1 MIMRALFYSLLVA
14 LLFTIPEVHAEE
26 IVPLSEKEGK
36 WTFSMSEPGIDLKN
50 LNKEKLR
57 KLKSSLQEISRII
70 TSTPAMKPPKGFEA
84 RFWGSL
90 SARDRY
96 DSCKGKNCP
105 PSRPTAVL
113 AMMMGRYEEKNGKI
127 RAAFNDP
134 STMDISINY
143 LGQVFAN
150 LPVLYRDSEGYLLP
164 EPKQGEGRAGM
175 TTFLNNGR
183 TVAVIASKNKP
194 LWLPVS
200 RERYLKAAIET
211 AGKQIGITSEPE
223 KKVKKKKI
231 DRKAGKKAE
240 EKTAESEALV
250 ERHVFVE
257 QGRTWID
264 PADEREWIETSRS
277 AIPGVKEEPEIVQ
290 ERIRVLQKILDE
302 LTPEERNMQARVD
315 VSSADSQQ
323 PPLLPVGSK
332 DGVGVVTPNL
342 AYFNNKLP
350 VETPQLITVQWKFS
364 GNQVYDP
371 EQSGISEN
379 LNNQKLLE
387 IYRDADWGN
396 LIKRINQTA
405 P

>member
-1 MIMRALFYSLLVA
+1 MIMRILLCYLSLV
-14 LLFTIPEVHAEE
+14 LLFTVPKVYAEE

-50 LNKEKLR
+50 LNKEKL
-57 KLKSSLQEISRII
+57 KKVKSSLQEISRII

-84 RFWGSL
+84 RFWGSI

-96 DSCKGKNCP
+96 DSCSGKNCP
-105 PSRPTAVL
+105 PPRPTATL

-134 STMDISINY
+134 STMDISINN

-175 TTFLNNGR
+175 ATFVNNGR
-183 TVAVIASKNKP
+183 TVAVIAAKNRP

-200 RERYLKAAIET
+200 RERYLKAAIENT
-211 AGKQIGITSEPE
+211 GKQLGIPSIPE
-223 KKVKKKKI
+223 KKAKKK
-231 DRKAGKKAE
+231 RAGKKTDKNA
-240 EKTAESEALV
+240 AESEALV

-277 AIPGVKEEPEIVQ
+277 ALAGIKEEPEAIQ
-290 ERIRVLQKILDE
+290 ERMKLLQKALDE
-302 LTPEERNMQARVD
+302 LTPDERNMQARVD
-315 VSSADSQQ
+315 VSSGDSQQ
-323 PPLLPVGSK
+323 APLLPVGSK
-332 DGVGVVTPNL
+332 DGVGVVTPNF
-342 AYFNNKLP
+342 AYFTKKLS

-364 GNQVYDP
+364 GNQIYDP
-371 EQSGISEN
+371 EQSGISEH
-379 LNNQKLLE
+379 LNNQKMLE
-387 IYRDADWGN
+387 IYRDADWGA
-396 LIKRINQTA
+396 LITRITQTA